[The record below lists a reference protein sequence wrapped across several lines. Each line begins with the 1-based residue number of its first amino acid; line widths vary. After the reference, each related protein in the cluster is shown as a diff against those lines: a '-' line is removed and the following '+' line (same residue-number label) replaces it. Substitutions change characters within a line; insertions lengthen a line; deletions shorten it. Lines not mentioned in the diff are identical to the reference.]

1 LAAFASIS
9 PAGIAGRP
17 DVDVGDLATLSLWW
31 RQRLTLQPKP
41 ATNAKHCTKIAT
53 LVNRSVSRDPYLVP
67 DAWNNAFWIA
77 TSIAGVVVFFLGDC
91 LGALKVHEHT
101 IHPSRVPDRAWRLN
115 RTRRWYL
122 NWRFLTVRTSLSAV
136 RSPGLRASHLHAIPN
151 PPGVEV
157 LVDHQS

>member
-17 DVDVGDLATLSLWW
+17 DVDLGDLATLSLWW

-77 TSIAGVVVFFLGDC
+77 TSIAGVVVFFELWAI
-91 LGALKVHEHT
+91 AL
-101 IHPSRVPDRAWRLN
+101 
-115 RTRRWYL
+115 
-122 NWRFLTVRTSLSAV
+122 V
-136 RSPGLRASHLHAIPN
+136 RSNYMSTPFTQAVFQI
-151 PPGVEV
+151 V
-157 LVDHQS
+157 LGGSIVLAAGILIGRS